1 MLVEEFKRCIQS
13 DVKTF
18 LDEKQVETLEEA
30 DRLADDYYLT
40 HKVSFIAKP
49 KPTSSHPQ
57 NKFMSGNSSGM
68 PKPNSTYETKS
79 QYPLSRPTCNYCKK
93 PGHLVCEC
101 LKLKRKLE
109 RDEAKPTGLTTLRP
123 RPQSS
128 IKTNTIDIVA
138 KPKSDSTMEIFE
150 PFMLNGFVSLS
161 GNCQKTF
168 HFST

>member
-30 DRLADDYYLT
+30 ARLADDYYLT

-68 PKPNSTYETKS
+68 PSQSNTPKPNSTSETKS
-79 QYPLSRPTCNYCKK
+79 QYPL
-93 PGHLVCEC
+93 C

-109 RDEAKPTGLTTLRP
+109 SDEAKPTGLTTLRP

-128 IKTNTIDIVA
+128 IKTNTIDIVT
-138 KPKSDSTMEIFE
+138 KPKSDSTMEIF
-150 PFMLNGFVSLS
+150 
-161 GNCQKTF
+161 
-168 HFST
+168 